1 MMRITEGFFMTGR
14 VHKTYAK
21 DLRFKEEH
29 YMSQRNDY
37 TENSAKGLQKS
48 GMSFYHMAKNNL
60 NLFLNAVL
68 VDPEGESGFY
78 GKRRSGNGT

>member
-1 MMRITEGFFMTGR
+1 MTGR

-29 YMSQRNDY
+29 YMSQGNDY
-37 TENSAKGLQKS
+37 TENSANVLRKS
-48 GMSFYHMAKNNL
+48 GMSFYRMAKNNL

-68 VDPEGESGFY
+68 VDPEGEGGFY
-78 GKRRSGNGT
+78 GKRRSENGT